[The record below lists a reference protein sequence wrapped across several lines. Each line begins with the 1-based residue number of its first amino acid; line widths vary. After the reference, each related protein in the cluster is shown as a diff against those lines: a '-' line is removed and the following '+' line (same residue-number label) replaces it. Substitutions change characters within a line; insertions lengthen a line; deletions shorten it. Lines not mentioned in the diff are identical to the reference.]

1 MCSSCMRPGYG
12 RSVQRNLTPRTTA
25 CVVAG
30 SLRLRGTVEAWVM
43 LQHANVLLNPF
54 CQRLDRRYGA
64 PSALLQNRFVS
75 ALFLSPK
82 SRGACPGL
90 ASRPR
95 GRSRRS
101 PCCERESTGSSRASS
116 SCTGLARRRAPG
128 GPGTGDEGD
137 YTIYLL
143 FISKYTYIYIS
154 IYPSIYI

>member
-1 MCSSCMRPGYG
+1 MRPGYG

-90 ASRPR
+90 ASRPLAEVSMLR
-95 GRSRRS
+95 KGEHWVIAGVLVMYWSREAQGTR
-101 PCCERESTGSSRASS
+101 RTGD
-116 SCTGLARRRAPG
+116 RRRRRLHN
-128 GPGTGDEGD
+128 
-137 YTIYLL
+137 I
-143 FISKYTYIYIS
+143 FVIHI
-154 IYPSIYI
+154 